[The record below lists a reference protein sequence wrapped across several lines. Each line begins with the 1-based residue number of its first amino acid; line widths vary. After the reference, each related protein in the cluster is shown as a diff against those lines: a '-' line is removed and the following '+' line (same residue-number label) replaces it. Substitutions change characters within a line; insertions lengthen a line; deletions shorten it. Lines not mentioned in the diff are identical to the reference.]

1 MTVLRRLARDPRRD
15 AGMATAEFAIVLPVI
30 VAVLFWIV
38 GTVAVGLDQIRCV
51 DAARLAARSLARS
64 DSDAVALGLARSAAP
79 SGATITVSSAGDRIT
94 ATVSSRRTIGG
105 LGGWTATSSATAA
118 REVMRA
124 ALAREAGSARSAGTA
139 AAPCPVK
146 GAPRRS
152 DVDV

>member
-94 ATVSSRRTIGG
+94 VTVSSRRTIGG

-124 ALAREAGSARSAGTA
+124 EARSLGE
-139 AAPCPVK
+139 P
-146 GAPRRS
+146 PREVR
-152 DVDV
+152 DD